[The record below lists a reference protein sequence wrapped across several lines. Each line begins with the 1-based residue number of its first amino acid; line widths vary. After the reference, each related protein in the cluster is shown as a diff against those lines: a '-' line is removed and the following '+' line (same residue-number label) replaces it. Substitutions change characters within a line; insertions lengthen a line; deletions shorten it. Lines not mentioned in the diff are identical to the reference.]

1 MGGEVQ
7 GVPAGAAVEESS
19 APTELGAWLRQ
30 QRELRGISLFFVAAR
45 TKLSAERI
53 LSLESGERPLPDDGQ
68 GRATARVLARAMG
81 ADPDEATA
89 ILSGARQIGRRPG
102 PGARR
107 AAASPLGGWGRW
119 LVSASFLALGA
130 WLLVA
135 WLGASS
141 GADDS
146 GVVYRTDYVN
156 ELLEDDGS

>member
-7 GVPAGAAVEESS
+7 GVPSGAAVEESS

-45 TKLSAERI
+45 TKLPAERI

-68 GRATARVLARAMG
+68 GRATARVLARAIG
-81 ADPDEATA
+81 ADPDQATA
-89 ILSGARQIGRRPG
+89 ILSGAGGVGRD
-102 PGARR
+102 PGAGVRR
-107 AAASPLGGWGRW
+107 AAATWIGWGRW
-119 LVSASFLALGA
+119 LAAASLLALGA

-135 WLGASS
+135 WLGAS
-141 GADDS
+141 GGGDDS

-156 ELLEDDGS
+156 ELLEDGS